1 MNATNTVAA
10 LPLIDSTT
18 EEEILTALRALHGAV
33 AAHGAQFPSFDLMV
47 ADAAAP
53 SGDKALLIER
63 IASRAYRALGALNVA
78 RHEERIAKFRQG
90 VADIVSP
97 FVSEKSEARAEFL
110 ALPQSVRKFLPAFGS
125 TVEIPV
131 EAVASVFAAGTPL
144 EAMVKVLHGLNYKLS
159 KSGGKLNIVAELPT
173 K

>member
-1 MNATNTVAA
+1 MNASNTVAA

-33 AAHGAQFPSFDLMV
+33 AAHGAQFPSFDAML
-47 ADAAAP
+47 ADAASP
-53 SGDKALLIER
+53 SGDKGLLIER

-78 RHEERIAKFRQG
+78 RREERIAKFRQG
-90 VADIVSP
+90 IADVVSP
-97 FVSEKSEARAEFL
+97 YVDEKKEARDAFL
-110 ALPQSVRKFLPAFGS
+110 ALPSGVRKFLPAFGS

-131 EAVASVFAAGTPL
+131 EAVSSVFPSGTPV
-144 EAMVKVLHGLNYKLS
+144 ESMVKVLHGLNYKIS
-159 KSGGKLNIVAELPT
+159 KTAGKLHIVAELPT